1 MPARG
6 TRKIAARARGRQAAA
21 RRPHAVRRSR
31 RPAFFTVF
39 RRNVLE
45 RANDPVYGTYDQAE
59 LDIQYNILGMVPDYK
74 DIFTRW
80 DADSEAARRQAH
92 AAGRLQVLRYGAF
105 ALQEI
110 DFFSCGAALAPVV
123 LFIHGGYWRSQDKA
137 AFGYTAAAY
146 QALGCHVALV
156 NYRLAPVVNMD
167 QIVDDLRASVAW
179 LDGQAQALGIARDR
193 IYIAGSSAGGH
204 LVATLMASDWVA
216 LGVRAG
222 IVRGGCALSGVYELE
237 PIRRCFL
244 NAVVGLD
251 VAQARRNSPLYRL
264 PPPDLPLILSVGGD
278 ESPEFQRQQNT
289 YAQACQARGLAVTV
303 VPQPDGHHFD
313 MIDRWCDPTQPLFRA
328 FAAMIHAA

>member
-1 MPARG
+1 MRRNG
-6 TRKIAARARGRQAAA
+6 GSKIAGQGEWCASAAVRG
-21 RRPHAVRRSR
+21 PHAFRYCRTQ
-31 RPAFFTVF
+31 AFFTVF
-39 RRNVLE
+39 RGQVLE
-45 RANDPVYGTYDQAE
+45 QANHPVYGTYDQSA
-59 LDIQYNILGMVPDYK
+59 LDAQYNILGMIPGYR

-80 DADSEAARRQAH
+80 DADSAAARQQAQ
-92 AAGRLQVLRYGAF
+92 AEGRLQVLRYGAF

-110 DFFSCGAALAPVV
+110 DFFSCGAQKAPVV
-123 LFIHGGYWRSQDKA
+123 LFIHGGYWRSQDKS

-156 NYRLAPVVNMD
+156 NYRLAPAVNMD

-204 LVATLMASDWVA
+204 LVATLMATDWAA
-216 LGVRAG
+216 LGVRED

-237 PIRRCFL
+237 PIRLCFL

-251 VAQARRNSPLYRL
+251 TVQARRNSPLYRL
-264 PPPDLPLILSVGGD
+264 PREGLPLILSVGGD
-278 ESPEFQRQQNT
+278 ESQEFQRQDT
-289 YAQACQARGLAVTV
+289 YAQACRERGMAVTV

-313 MIDRWCDPTQPLFRA
+313 MIDRWCDHNQALFRE
-328 FAAMIHAA
+328 FAAMIQAD